1 MTTTTT
7 TAPATRRARS
17 LRAHARFAG
26 DTLFRAGLA
35 VARYGLAIVLVA
47 IGGLKFTAA
56 EAEGVRG
63 LIEHSPLLSWMYA
76 LWSVQGASNAIGVV
90 ELVTAALIALRPL
103 SSRAAAVGSAL
114 AVGTFL
120 TTLSFMLTTPGVWD
134 PHFPLLGSA
143 GQFLVKD
150 VVLLGAALLSLG
162 EAAGEG

>member
-1 MTTTTT
+1 MTTT
-7 TAPATRRARS
+7 TAPDTGRTRPLAN
-17 LRAHARFAG
+17 LLPWAG
-26 DTLFRAGLA
+26 DAARRAGLA
-35 VARYGLAIVLVA
+35 VARYGLALVLAA

-63 LIEHSPLLSWMYA
+63 LIEHSPLLSWMYSV
-76 LWSVQGASNAIGVV
+76 WSVQGASNVIGVT
-90 ELVTAALIALRPL
+90 ELVAAALIALRPL
-103 SSRAAAVGSAL
+103 SARAAAAGSAL
-114 AVGTFL
+114 AVATFL